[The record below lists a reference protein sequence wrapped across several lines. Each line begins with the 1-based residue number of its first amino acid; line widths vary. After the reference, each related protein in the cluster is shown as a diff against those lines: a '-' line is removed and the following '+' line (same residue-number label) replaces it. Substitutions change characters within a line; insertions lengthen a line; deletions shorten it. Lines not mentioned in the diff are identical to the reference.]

1 MKKKVNSSKKFVL
14 FVDRDRLYLYPW
26 YFADECLTKD
36 IKKIC
41 GKKISQVILEFKKN
55 HIFCYYIPE
64 EMDKIGEI
72 LWRKIRKDK
81 EFYKL
86 TSKRIKEFAR
96 KLISFCQKV
105 SAKKLSLLSNKDLLN
120 IYLNYRKI
128 MREMR
133 IWGWIPVLIDG
144 VNIPFLSNYCLE
156 KLSKEIKEKSK
167 DSNIEEKLPEYFSI
181 LTAPDKPSEV
191 KQEEID
197 RLNLLVEIK
206 KKYPKIFKIFLNQPV
221 SKVLE
226 IIKKN
231 PLLYQQIETH
241 RKKYEWLPYAYIG
254 PVMSIENVLNLMQES
269 LKNNPFPSKELQ
281 KIKRYYKNLPQKR
294 KEIIKK
300 YRISRELQYL
310 LNIARYFMWL
320 KDWRKGVYQKSYV
333 LMDPIIE
340 EIAKRLKLEIIDV
353 KYLSSS
359 EIKRYLL
366 EGSISKQQI
375 KKIKQRKTYCVAVIK
390 NGIAKVLEGKEALQ
404 FIKKHIKKEKKEKQ
418 KKLRGMIAFSG
429 KARGVAK
436 IIAVV
441 KDLEKMKEGDILISP
456 ATNPDL
462 ISAMKKASA
471 IVTDSGGIT
480 CHAAIV
486 SRELKI
492 PCIVGTKIATKA
504 IKDGDIVEVDA
515 NKGIVRIIE
524 PK

>member
-1 MKKKVNSSKKFVL
+1 MKTSSSKKFVL

-41 GKKISQVILEFKKN
+41 GKKISQIILEFKKN
-55 HIFCYYIPE
+55 HIFYYHIPE
-64 EMDKIGEI
+64 EIDKIGEI
-72 LWRKIRKDK
+72 LWEKIKKNK

-86 TSKRIKEFAR
+86 TSKKIKEFAR

-105 SAKKLSLLSNKDLLN
+105 SAKKLSLLSNRDLLN

-128 MREMR
+128 IREMR
-133 IWGWIPVLIDG
+133 VWGWIPVLIDG
-144 VNIPFLSNYCLE
+144 ENIPFLSNYCLE
-156 KLSKEIKEKSK
+156 RLSEEIKKKNK

-181 LTAPDKPSEV
+181 LTTPDKPSEV

-197 RLNLLVEIK
+197 RLKLLAGIK
-206 KKYPKIFKIFLNQPV
+206 KKYPKIFKALLDQQI

-231 PLLYQQIETH
+231 PLLYQQIEAH

-254 PVMSIENVLNLMQES
+254 PVMSIENVIHLIQES
-269 LKNNPFPSKELQ
+269 LKSNLSPSKELQ
-281 KIKRYYKNLPQKR
+281 KIERYYKNLPQKR

-300 YRISRELQYL
+300 YRISKELQYFL
-310 LNIARYFMWL
+310 DIARYFMWL
-320 KDWRKGVYQKSYV
+320 KDWRKGIYQKSYV
-333 LMDPIIE
+333 LMDPVIE
-340 EIAKRLKLEIIDV
+340 EIAKRLELEVVDV

-359 EIKRYLL
+359 EIRKYLS
-366 EGSISKQQI
+366 EGSVPKQQI
-375 KKIKQRKTYCVAVIK
+375 KKIKQRKIYCVAIIK
-390 NGIAKVLEGKEALQ
+390 NGEAKVLEGKEALQ
-404 FIKKHIKKEKKEKQ
+404 FIKKHIKKEKKEEQ
-418 KKLRGMIAFSG
+418 KELKGMIAFSG
-429 KARGVAK
+429 KARGTAK

-515 NKGIVRIIE
+515 NKGIVKIIK